1 MSEAQPSYPSLGG
14 AASRDGENKE
24 LEPLLLTVDE
34 AARLLRM
41 SRSFVYNLVMNG
53 EIASIKLGRSRR
65 VPAAELE
72 RFVSERLEME
82 RDGVDFVPVGS

>member
-1 MSEAQPSYPSLGG
+1 MNREGSLVLTDG

-24 LEPLLLTVDE
+24 LKPLLLTVDE

-41 SRSFVYNLVMNG
+41 SRSFVYNLVMSG

-65 VPAAELE
+65 VPAVELE
-72 RFVSERLEME
+72 RFVSERLEAE
-82 RDGVDFVPVGS
+82 RDGVDFLPVGS